1 MLCLIQFNDERYFEE
16 LGEYSSIEELKEDL
30 LASYD
35 SEDLEN
41 ITIYEVE
48 RSYRVSV
55 HRSIDI
61 IRTDKEE

>member
-48 RSYRVSV
+48 RSYRVSI

>member
-1 MLCLIQFNDERYFEE
+1 MLCLIQFNDEPYFEE
-16 LGEYSSIEELKEDL
+16 LGEYSSIQELKEDL

-41 ITIYEVE
+41 LTIYEVE
-48 RSYRVSV
+48 RSYRVNV